1 MDAVRQAAGLN
12 GGQCVVDP
20 GVAGRPRH
28 QEFLP
33 KKGERNAQNQLI
45 ARR

>member
-20 GVAGRPRH
+20 GVAGRPAIRNSY
-28 QEFLP
+28 LR
-33 KKGERNAQNQLI
+33 KGSET
-45 ARR
+45 RRTS